1 MEELNWKEL
10 EKIPVPD
17 GVEERLLAKIDE
29 WDEVEQ
35 KKKRSRLEI
44 RKVVRYVSVAASLL
58 LVAGVGWYAQQEDE
72 PENIA
77 LQDTYQDPEVAYAE
91 AEKALG
97 LLAFNLNRGMEHLE
111 ESYLLNEKENN
122 ESDKN

>member
-58 LVAGVGWYAQQEDE
+58 LVAGVGWYALQEDE

-97 LLAFNLNRGMEHLE
+97 LLAFNLSRGMEHLE
-111 ESYLLNEKENN
+111 ESYLLNKKENN

>member
-58 LVAGVGWYAQQEDE
+58 LVAGVGWYALQEDE

-97 LLAFNLNRGMEHLE
+97 LLAFNLSRGMEHLE
-111 ESYLLNEKENN
+111 KSYLLNEKENN